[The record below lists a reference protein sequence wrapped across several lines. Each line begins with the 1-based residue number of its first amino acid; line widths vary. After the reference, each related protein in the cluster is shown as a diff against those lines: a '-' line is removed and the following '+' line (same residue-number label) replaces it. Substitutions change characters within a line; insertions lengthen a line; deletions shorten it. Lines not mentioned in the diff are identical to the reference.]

1 MIIRKYGKVKHKLKM
16 HFGDLIFDFLICF
29 DNDLDLVLAILLVKM
44 KKQKRSQD
52 LFSFADREII

>member
-1 MIIRKYGKVKHKLKM
+1 MKHKLKM